1 MQFEDLRVGDIF
13 KLVSSYPMEYEP
25 EFMKIDM
32 PYRAVY
38 MDGLL
43 RGQTAVL
50 SHNSSVEVT
59 DISHG

>member
-1 MQFEDLRVGDIF
+1 MKFEDLRVGDIF
-13 KLVSSYPMEYEP
+13 KLVSSYPMLHEP

-32 PYRAVY
+32 SYRAVY
-38 MDGLL
+38 MDGLQ

-50 SHNSSVEVT
+50 SHNPSVEVT